1 MPALD
6 LGGADPCS
14 LLNTTDFS
22 KLWPSEASNIESMYP
37 DLYESRGVLKTYI
50 AHLQGL
56 KLVSGGLDK
65 NILATPNPAS
75 GFSLIQ
81 FLSNGSLAQQELKNP
96 TTGVVTTGI
105 DYSKLGN
112 VILRTEAE
120 VFGIVDSYIVGARAL
135 NKGTSYTYSTDANI
149 KVSDLEIWN
158 PSDST
163 SEPYGNIVTNPVS
176 VLGSLLKDGFLI
188 KARELFIPEEFNP
201 SGGYLPTAGDESL
214 VYLYRL
220 AQKGTAYLSPQQQDR
235 KSYLETKNLRFFGA
249 FLAEY
254 CFYRKRYEI
263 LLKQYFIVYSKPI
276 TGSGSYAA
284 PSAELKL
291 LQSTTTTSVSQQ
303 DYLKDLALELAKLNT
318 RLMDLRKLLGKI
330 SMYYNTVYVK
340 IQQTINT
347 DDAMGSNK
355 DLVNRI
361 TALNESTVQAQKYLS
376 ELDFHQGV
384 MEYNSEKNRY
394 GNMLLALYAFLNIE
408 AVAAILQINSSQ

>member
-14 LLNTTDFS
+14 LLNITNFPT
-22 KLWPSEASNIESMYP
+22 LWPSEPSNIESMYP
-37 DLYESRGVLKTYI
+37 ALFESRGKLKTYI
-50 AHLQGL
+50 SHLQEL
-56 KLVSGGLDK
+56 KVLAGGLDK
-65 NILATPNPAS
+65 NILVTTNPKS
-75 GFSLIQ
+75 EFTLIQ

-96 TTGVVTTGI
+96 TTGATSTGI

-135 NKGTSYTYSTDANI
+135 NKGVSYTYSTDANHI
-149 KVSDLEIWN
+149 VTDTDIWN
-158 PSDST
+158 PIDSA
-163 SEPYGNIVTNPVS
+163 ENGDIVTSPVS
-176 VLGSLLKDGFLI
+176 ILGCLLKDGFLI

-201 SGGYLPTAGDESL
+201 GGGYTPPVGDESL

-263 LLKQYFIVYSKPI
+263 LLKQYFIVYSKPT
-276 TGSGSYAA
+276 TGTGSYAPA
-284 PSAELKL
+284 SGNLML
-291 LQSTTTTSVSQQ
+291 LQTGTVTPVSQQ

-330 SMYYNTVYVK
+330 SMYYNTVYTN
-340 IQQTINT
+340 IQRTINN
-347 DDAMGSNK
+347 DNAMGSNK

-376 ELDFHQGV
+376 DLDFHQGV

-394 GNMLLALYAFLNIE
+394 GNMLLALYAFLNIA
-408 AVAAILQINSSQ
+408 AVAAILQINNN

>member
-14 LLNTTDFS
+14 LLNITNFPT
-22 KLWPSEASNIESMYP
+22 LWPSEPSIIENMYP
-37 DLYESRGVLKTYI
+37 ALFESPGVLKTYI
-50 AHLQGL
+50 SHLQELKAASPGL
-56 KLVSGGLDK
+56 NQ
-65 NILATPNPAS
+65 NILTTTNPTS
-75 GFSLIQ
+75 EFTLIQ

-96 TTGVVTTGI
+96 VTGAVNTGI

-120 VFGIVDSYIVGARAL
+120 VFGIVDSYIVGKRAL
-135 NKGTSYTYSTDANI
+135 SKGDTYTFSTDANHI
-149 KVSDLEIWN
+149 VKDLDIWN
-158 PSDST
+158 PIDSAENGDIIT
-163 SEPYGNIVTNPVS
+163 KPASI
-176 VLGSLLKDGFLI
+176 LGSLLKDGFLI
-188 KARELFIPEEFNP
+188 KSRELFIPEEFNP
-201 SGGYLPTAGDESL
+201 SGGYTPAVGDESL

-263 LLKQYFIVYSKPI
+263 LLKQYFIVYSQPT
-276 TGSGSYAA
+276 TGSGAYAPA
-284 PSAELKL
+284 SGELKL
-291 LQSTTTTSVSQQ
+291 LQIGTVRPVSQQ

-330 SMYYNTVYVK
+330 SMYYNTVYAN
-340 IQQTINT
+340 IQRTINN
-347 DDAMGSNK
+347 DNAMGSNK

-376 ELDFHQGV
+376 DLDFHQGV

-394 GNMLLALYAFLNIE
+394 GNMLLALYAFLNIA

>member
-14 LLNTTDFS
+14 LLNTTAFPT
-22 KLWPSEASNIESMYP
+22 LWPSDTNISNIESMYP
-37 DLYESRGVLKTYI
+37 ALYESPGVLKTYI
-50 AHLQGL
+50 SHLQDL
-56 KLVSGGLDK
+56 KLITGGLDK
-65 NILATPNPAS
+65 NILATQAADS

-81 FLSNGSLAQQELKNP
+81 FLSNGSLAQQELLKNT
-96 TTGVVTTGI
+96 TTGATTKGI

-120 VFGIVDSYIVGARAL
+120 VLGIVDSYIVGAHGL
-135 NKGTSYTYSTDANI
+135 SKGATYTYSTDTDPKVTDLNI
-149 KVSDLEIWN
+149 WEPL
-158 PSDST
+158 DST
-163 SEPYGNIVTNPVS
+163 ITPYGDIKPEAV
-176 VLGSLLKDGFLI
+176 SLLGKLIKDGFLI

-201 SGGYLPTAGDESL
+201 SGGYTPTAGDESL

-220 AQKGTAYLSPQQQDR
+220 AQKGTGYLTPTQQDR
-235 KSYLETKNLRFFGA
+235 KSRLETKNLRFFGA

-254 CFYRKRYEI
+254 CFYRTRYEI
-263 LLKQYFIVYSKPI
+263 LLKQYFIVYARPKE
-276 TGSGSYAA
+276 SYAA
-284 PSAELKL
+284 PSTALKL
-291 LQSTTTTSVSQQ
+291 LQSTTSTPVSQQ
-303 DYLKDLALELAKLNT
+303 NYLKDLAIELAKLNT

-340 IQQTINT
+340 IQQTIN
-347 DDAMGSNK
+347 DDNAMGSNK

-376 ELDFHQGV
+376 DLDFHQGV

-394 GNMLLALYAFLNIE
+394 GNMLLALYAFLNIA
-408 AVAAILQINSSQ
+408 AVAAILQINNN